1 MICTARISRYARIW
15 VSKMGTDCYDVVVV
29 GAGLSGLVAAGAAA
43 HRKLKVALVSTGPG
57 SFVTGHGW
65 LKAQEVP
72 RASAELELKEAIAY
86 FCELMR
92 LAGCPYAG
100 DITTARFLP
109 SILGN
114 LESVALAPLTLWNA
128 EPRDGISTAI
138 VGVRGLSCFDENF
151 MADRLTEQA
160 LRISSGC
167 TYAARQITLSRD
179 MGIPVTTLRIA
190 QCFDRNPD
198 FRKELINSLRTAA
211 SGFKR
216 ILVPGIL
223 GLESSAEKLV
233 EFEGELGCTVGEIPT
248 LPPSIPGLRIYHRLE
263 SYLHKIGVELNR
275 GYPVDQ
281 VEIHD
286 GLCTGLRVASP
297 GRPLHLHCQSAVL
310 ATGRRS
316 ASPLG
321 SEYAGRDQQMRPL
334 TSIGSVMARNFFI
347 AGPLPHSDEGHYG
360 NVLQI
365 LTGYRAGNLAA
376 STRGNHA
383 AR

>member
-1 MICTARISRYARIW
+1 
-15 VSKMGTDCYDVVVV
+15 MGTDLYDVVVV
-29 GAGLSGLVAAGAAA
+29 GAGLSGLTAAGAAA

-57 SFVTGHGW
+57 SFVTGPGW
-65 LKAQEVP
+65 LKAQEIL
-72 RASAELELKEAIAY
+72 RASAEPELKEAIAF
-86 FCELMR
+86 FCELTR

-100 DITTARFLP
+100 DISTTRSLP
-109 SILGN
+109 SILGD
-114 LESVALAPLTLWNA
+114 LVSVALAPLTLWNA

-151 MADRLTEQA
+151 MAERLTEQA
-160 LRISSGC
+160 LMISSGC
-167 TYAARQITLSRD
+167 TYTARQITLSRD
-179 MGIPVTTLRIA
+179 MGVPVTTLRIA
-190 QCFDRNPD
+190 QCFDRD
-198 FRKELINSLRTAA
+198 SAFREELINSLRMTA

-223 GLESSAEKLV
+223 GLETSAEKIV
-233 EFEGELGCTVGEIPT
+233 EFERELGCPVGEIPT

-263 SYLHKIGVELNR
+263 SYVHKIGVELYR
-275 GYPVDQ
+275 GFPVEQ

-297 GRPLHLHCQSAVL
+297 GRPMNLHCQSAVL

-321 SEYAGRDQQMRPL
+321 GEYAGCDQQMRPL
-334 TSIGSVMARNFFI
+334 TSTGSVIARNLFI
-347 AGPLPHSDEGHYG
+347 AGSLPHSDVENHD

-383 AR
+383 A

>member
-1 MICTARISRYARIW
+1 
-15 VSKMGTDCYDVVVV
+15 MGTDRYDIVVV
-29 GAGLSGLVAAGAAA
+29 GAGLSGLVAAGVAA

-57 SFVTGHGW
+57 SFVTGPGW
-65 LKAQEVP
+65 LKAQEIL
-72 RASAELELKEAIAY
+72 RASAELELKEAIAL
-86 FCELMR
+86 FCKLTR

-100 DITTARFLP
+100 DISTTRALP
-109 SILGN
+109 SILGD

-128 EPRDGISTAI
+128 EPREGISTAI
-138 VGVRGLSCFDENF
+138 VGIQGLSCFDENF
-151 MADRLTEQA
+151 MAERLTEQA
-160 LRISSGC
+160 LMISSGC
-167 TYAARQITLSRD
+167 TYAARQISLTRE
-179 MGIPVTTLRIA
+179 MGVPVTTLRIA
-190 QCFDRNPD
+190 QCFDRD
-198 FRKELINSLRTAA
+198 LAFRMELIHSLRTAA

-223 GLESSAEKLV
+223 GLESAVEKLV

-263 SYLHKIGVELNR
+263 SYLHKIGVELYR
-275 GYPVDQ
+275 GFPVEQ

-316 ASPLG
+316 VSLLRD
-321 SEYAGRDQQMRPL
+321 EFAGRDQQMRPL
-334 TSIGSVMARNFFI
+334 TSTGSVMARNLFI
-347 AGPLPHSDEGHYG
+347 AGSLPHSDDENHG
-360 NVLQI
+360 NVLHI
-365 LTGYRAGNLAA
+365 LTGYRAGNLTA

-383 AR
+383 A

>member
-1 MICTARISRYARIW
+1 
-15 VSKMGTDCYDVVVV
+15 MGV
-29 GAGLSGLVAAGAAA
+29 
-43 HRKLKVALVSTGPG
+43 
-57 SFVTGHGW
+57 
-65 LKAQEVP
+65 
-72 RASAELELKEAIAY
+72 
-86 FCELMR
+86 
-92 LAGCPYAG
+92 
-100 DITTARFLP
+100 
-109 SILGN
+109 
-114 LESVALAPLTLWNA
+114 
-128 EPRDGISTAI
+128 
-138 VGVRGLSCFDENF
+138 
-151 MADRLTEQA
+151 
-160 LRISSGC
+160 
-167 TYAARQITLSRD
+167 
-179 MGIPVTTLRIA
+179 PVTTLRIA
-190 QCFDRNPD
+190 QCFDRDPA

-211 SGFKR
+211 SGFAR

-223 GLESSAEKLV
+223 GLENAAEHLV
-233 EFEGELGCTVGEIPT
+233 EFENEIGCTVGEIST

-263 SYLHKIGVELNR
+263 SYLHEIGVELYR
-275 GYPVDQ
+275 GFPVEQ

-321 SEYAGRDQQMRPL
+321 GEFAGRDQQMRPL
-334 TSIGSVMARNFFI
+334 TSTGSVMARNLFI
-347 AGPLPHSDEGHYG
+347 AGPLPQSDEENYG